1 MTSNGSANGKSQSR
15 LGMIRGLSSNASNVV
30 TGTFGVATG
39 AVSGTVG
46 VVGNIAGKAV
56 DVATLGQLKSERTPP
71 PRDSRWDKH
80 REPEPAKQVP
90 KETSG
95 AAPKKKLRRAIGAW
109 IDNIE
114 EEYADEDLRDRVTF
128 LEYYLKDKF
137 FGDWYHN
144 SAIIFFTSFVSW
156 LIARLGGGLVWI
168 FIVMAFASTYYRTS
182 ILRVRHRVRDD
193 LARESALIK
202 LETDAETMEWL
213 NSFLIKFWAIYLPTL
228 NATVIETTNQVLSGV
243 KTPAPIDGL
252 ALKRFTLGTKPPR
265 IDLVRTYPKTEED
278 VVVMDWG
285 FSFIPN
291 DTEDLTSRQLKNKIN
306 PLVELQVRVGKGVVS
321 AGMPI
326 LVQDMAFRGLMQVK
340 LKLVTSFPHIQTVS
354 LSFLGAPYF
363 DFVLKPIGG
372 ETFGFD
378 VNFLP
383 GLESFIKSM
392 VNDNIGPMLYDP
404 NTFTLNIQ
412 QMLVGAPADASVGVL
427 AITIYSARGLK
438 GSDMITNTV
447 DPYVKLSFNGR
458 EELSRTTIKRD
469 TSTPRWNETKILLV
483 TSLTDALT
491 MEVLDFN
498 DVRKDRSLGIVTFPL
513 ESLEEDPE
521 KENIIGKIINNGKER
536 GEVVFDAR
544 FFPTLLGK
552 TLEDGTVEPPPQLN
566 TGIVRFTLHQA
577 KDLELA
583 AKKGFASAGLNPFAV
598 YSVDGKAVHTTKVM
612 KRTNTPVWDEAHEVL
627 VTNKQRTTLLFT
639 IKDDRD
645 LSGTG
650 TIASSRIKLDEI
662 IAQNQKG
669 NDWFKLA
676 PAGRARISAEFKP
689 VAIKGIAGS
698 GGYVRPIG
706 VLRFHFYKANDLRN
720 LETVGKVDP
729 YVRIM
734 VNNYNKNRTV
744 TIQADLNPEWDEVVY
759 GTVTAPNERVVL
771 EVMDAESDGKDR
783 SLGEVVLNAESFV
796 KKNELGEYVEFIDRA
811 TRSGQLVMPGRAPKG
826 MLYYSVSFFP
836 CLNIMDAE
844 EIEEDQKA
852 KDQAA
857 AAAASAP
864 PSQGNNQ
871 KIEKVTVNGDKP
883 DATAAAKPVDAEGKE
898 VVPAKLKLSPE
909 ELFKY
914 GMYLTARIKC
924 GHLLIAV
931 DSGLLVYKIIEGNF
945 ACSDLFVQFF
955 FDDFLCPDYV
965 TGSKSHGGKPR
976 FDEVGDALIRELEWS
991 KMHIRLT
998 SKQRSLRDDE
1008 DDVVGSMSGSTLAHL
1023 KQGFNA
1029 PATIS
1034 FVSKNPDEVYTL
1046 KVSFRYIPVL
1056 MTLDPFESHNNQG
1069 FITVKV
1075 VGATHLP
1082 AADRRGKSDPY
1093 CVFELNGVK
1102 AYKTKVVKKTL
1113 HPAWGELFETPIPR
1127 LSSANFVVKV
1137 YDWDM
1142 GPAEDDFLGGS
1153 PIDLSHLE
1161 PLKTETQIL
1170 NLDGKSGQLRLELRL
1185 RPDYVLR
1192 TIRGTATI
1200 SGTFA
1205 IPGRVVT
1212 SVAGAPI
1219 KGVGIVAGGAGKGAS
1234 FLRHGF
1240 KSKDKDKS
1248 SQAEDDNS
1256 SILSGAAHSNKN
1268 GR

>member
-15 LGMIRGLSSNASNVV
+15 LGMMRGLSSNASNVV
-30 TGTFGVATG
+30 TGTFGAATG

-46 VVGNIAGKAV
+46 MVGSVAGKAV
-56 DVATLGQLKSERTPP
+56 DVATLGQMKSERSPP
-71 PRDSRWDKH
+71 PRDSRWDMH
-80 REPEPAKQVP
+80 REPEPAKEVDGE
-90 KETSG
+90 K
-95 AAPKKKLRRAIGAW
+95 APKKKLRRAIGAW
-109 IDNIE
+109 IDNVE
-114 EEYADEDLRDRVTF
+114 DEYLDEDLRDRVTF
-128 LEYYLKDKF
+128 LEYYLKDKL

-144 SAIIFFTSFVSW
+144 AAVIFITSFVSW

-168 FIVMAFASTYYRTS
+168 VVVMAFASTYYRTS

-193 LARESALIK
+193 LTRESALIK

-243 KTPAPIDGL
+243 KTPPPIDGL

-278 VVVMDWG
+278 VIVMDWG

-378 VNFLP
+378 INILP

-392 VNDNIGPMLYDP
+392 VNDTIGPMLYDP

-412 QMLVGAPADASVGVL
+412 QMLAGAPADASIGVL
-427 AITIYSARGLK
+427 AVTIYSARGLK
-438 GSDMITNTV
+438 TGDMLGNTV
-447 DPYVKLSFNGR
+447 DPYVKISLNGR
-458 EELSRTTIKRD
+458 EELARTTVKRD
-469 TSTPRWNETKILLV
+469 TSSPRWNETKVVLV

-498 DVRKDRSLGIVTFPL
+498 DVRKDRSLGTATFPL
-513 ESLEEDPE
+513 EALEEDPE
-521 KENIIGKIINNGKER
+521 KENVIGKILNNGKER

-544 FFPTLLGK
+544 FFPTLAGK
-552 TLEDGTVEPPPQLN
+552 TLEDGTVEPPPLLN

-583 AKKGFASAGLNPFAV
+583 VKKGFASGGLSPFAV
-598 YSVDGKAVHTTKVM
+598 YSVDGKDVHTTTVM
-612 KRTNTPVWDEAHEVL
+612 KRTNSPVWDEAHEVL

-639 IKDDRD
+639 IKD
-645 LSGTG
+645 SGSG
-650 TIASSRIKLDEI
+650 TIATYRAKLDEI
-662 IAQNQKG
+662 IAQNEKG
-669 NDWFKLA
+669 NDWFKLS

-689 VAIKGIAGS
+689 VAVKGLSRSA
-698 GGYVRPIG
+698 GYVRPIG
-706 VLRFHFYKANDLRN
+706 VLRFHFYKATDLRN

-729 YVRIM
+729 YVRVM
-734 VNNYNKNRTV
+734 VNNYNKNRSV
-744 TIQADLNPEWDEVVY
+744 TIHGELNPEWDEVVY
-759 GTVTAPNERVVL
+759 GTVTAPDEKVVL
-771 EVMDAESDGKDR
+771 EVMDAESGGKDR

-796 KKNELGEYVEFIDRA
+796 KKNELGEYVEFIDSA

-826 MLYYSVSFFP
+826 MLYYNVSFFP

-844 EIEEDQKA
+844 EIEEEQRA

-857 AAAASAP
+857 AAALSAA
-864 PSQGNNQ
+864 PSQDGNQ
-871 KIEKVTVNGDKP
+871 KDEKESVKETVNGDKP

-898 VVPAKLKLSPE
+898 VVAPKLNLSPE
-909 ELFKY
+909 ELFNY
-914 GMYLTARIKC
+914 
-924 GHLLIAV
+924 

-945 ACSDLFVQFF
+945 ARSDLFVQFF
-955 FDDFLCPDYV
+955 FDDFLCPDFV
-965 TGSKSHGGKPR
+965 TAGKSHGSKPR

-998 SKQRSLRDDE
+998 NKQRSLRDDE
-1008 DDVVGSMSGSTLAHL
+1008 DCVVASMTGSTLAHL
-1023 KQGFNA
+1023 KQGFNQ
-1029 PATIS
+1029 PATIN
-1034 FVSKNPDEVYTL
+1034 FVSQNPGEIYTL
-1046 KVSFRYIPVL
+1046 KVLFRYIPVL

-1069 FITVKV
+1069 FISVKV
-1075 VGATHLP
+1075 VDATNLP

-1102 AYKTKVVKKTL
+1102 AYKTKVIKKTL
-1113 HPAWGELFETPIPR
+1113 NPAWGELFEAPVPR
-1127 LSSANFVVKV
+1127 LSSTKFAVKV

-1142 GPAEDDFLGGS
+1142 GPSEDDFLGSS
-1153 PIDLSHLE
+1153 PIDVSRLE
-1161 PLKTETQIL
+1161 PLKTDTQIL
-1170 NLDGKSGQLRLELRL
+1170 TLDGKSGQIRLEMRFK
-1185 RPDYVLR
+1185 PEYVMR
-1192 TIRGTATI
+1192 TIRGTATL

-1205 IPGRVVT
+1205 VPGRVVT
-1212 SVAGAPI
+1212 SVAGAPM
-1219 KGVGIVAGGAGKGAS
+1219 KGVGMVAGGVGKGAS
-1234 FLRHGF
+1234 FFRHGF
-1240 KSKDKDKS
+1240 KSKDKDKAS
-1248 SQAEDDNS
+1248 VADDDNS
-1256 SILSGAAHSNKN
+1256 SILSGAAHSSKS
-1268 GR
+1268 GG

>member
-1 MTSNGSANGKSQSR
+1 MTSNGSANGKSQSK
-15 LGMIRGLSSNASNVV
+15 LGMMRGLSSNASNIV

-46 VVGNIAGKAV
+46 MVGNVAGKAV

-71 PRDSRWDKH
+71 PPDSRWDMH
-80 REPEPAKQVP
+80 REPGPSNEKV
-90 KETSG
+90 
-95 AAPKKKLRRAIGAW
+95 PKKKYRRAIGAW

-114 EEYADEDLRDRVTF
+114 QEYADEDLRDRVTF

-144 SAIIFFTSFVSW
+144 AAVIFITSFVSW
-156 LIARLGGGLVWI
+156 LIARLGGGLLWI
-168 FIVMAFASTYYRTS
+168 VVVMAFASTYYRTS
-182 ILRVRHRVRDD
+182 ILRIRHRVRDD
-193 LARESALIK
+193 LARESALLK

-243 KTPAPIDGL
+243 KTPPPIDGL

-265 IDLVRTYPKTEED
+265 IDLVRTYPKTDED
-278 VVVMDWG
+278 VIVMDWG

-291 DTEDLTSRQLKNKIN
+291 DTEDLTSRQLRDKIN

-340 LKLVTSFPHIQTVS
+340 LKLVTSFPHVQTVS

-392 VNDNIGPMLYDP
+392 VNDTIGPMLYDP

-412 QMLVGAPADASVGVL
+412 QMLAGAPADASIGVL
-427 AITIYSARGLK
+427 VITIYSARGLK
-438 GSDMITNTV
+438 GGDILGNTV
-447 DPYVKLSFNGR
+447 DPYVKFSLNGR
-458 EELSRTTIKRD
+458 EELARTTIKRD

-498 DVRKDRSLGIVTFPL
+498 DVRKDRSLGTVTFPL
-513 ESLEEDPE
+513 EALEGDPE
-521 KENIIGKIINNGKER
+521 KENVIGKILNNGKER

-544 FFPTLLGK
+544 FFPTLTGK

-577 KDLELA
+577 KDLDLA
-583 AKKGFASAGLNPFAV
+583 AKKGFASAGLNPFAI
-598 YSVDGKAVHTTKVM
+598 YSVDGKDVYTTNVM

-639 IKDDRD
+639 IKDGRD
-645 LSGTG
+645 LSASG
-650 TIASSRIKLDEI
+650 TIATYKVKLDEI
-662 IAQNQKG
+662 IAQNEKG
-669 NDWFKLA
+669 NDWFKLS
-676 PAGRARISAEFKP
+676 PAGRARISAQFKP
-689 VAIKGIAGS
+689 VAVKGISRQA
-698 GGYVRPIG
+698 GYVRPIG
-706 VLRFHFYKANDLRN
+706 VLRFHFYKATDLRN

-729 YVRIM
+729 YVRVM
-734 VNNYNKNRTV
+734 VSNYNKNRTV
-744 TIQADLNPEWDEVVY
+744 TMHGELNPEWDEVVY
-759 GTVTAPNERVVL
+759 GTITAPNEKLAL

-783 SLGEVVLNAESFV
+783 SLGEIVLNAESFV
-796 KKNELGEYVEFIDRA
+796 KKNEFGEYVEFIDPA
-811 TRSGQLVMPGRAPKG
+811 TRSGQLLMRGRTPKG
-826 MLYYSVSFFP
+826 MLYYNVAFFP

-844 EIEEDQKA
+844 EIEAEQKA
-852 KDQAA
+852 KDEAA
-857 AAAASAP
+857 AAAASAA
-864 PSQGNNQ
+864 PSQANNQ
-871 KIEKVTVNGDKP
+871 KDEKKTVNGDKP
-883 DATAAAKPVDAEGKE
+883 DAAAAAARAVDAEGKE

-909 ELFKY
+909 ELFNY
-914 GMYLTARIKC
+914 
-924 GHLLIAV
+924 

-945 ACSDLFVQFF
+945 ARSDLYVQFF
-955 FDDFLCPDYV
+955 FDDFLCPNYV
-965 TGSKSHGGKPR
+965 TGGKSHGGKPR

-998 SKQRSLRDDE
+998 CKQRSLRDDE
-1008 DDVVGSMSGSTLAHL
+1008 DGVVASMSGSTLAHL
-1023 KQGFNA
+1023 KQGFDE
-1029 PATIS
+1029 PATIN
-1034 FVSKNPDEVYTL
+1034 FVSKNPGEIYTL
-1046 KVSFRYIPVL
+1046 KLLFRYIPVL

-1069 FITVKV
+1069 FISVKV
-1075 VGATHLP
+1075 VDATHLP

-1093 CVFELNGVK
+1093 CVFELNGAK
-1102 AYKTKVVKKTL
+1102 AYKTNVIKKTL
-1113 HPAWGELFETPIPR
+1113 NPVWGEHFEAPIPR
-1127 LSSANFVVKV
+1127 LSSAKFAVKV

-1142 GPAEDDFLGGS
+1142 GPGDDDFLGGS

-1170 NLDGKSGQLRLELRL
+1170 NLDGKSGHLRLEMRFK
-1185 RPDYVLR
+1185 PEYVMR
-1192 TIRGTATI
+1192 AIQGTATL

-1212 SVAGAPI
+1212 SAAGVPM
-1219 KGVGIVAGGAGKGAS
+1219 KGVGMVAGGVGKGAS
-1234 FLRHGF
+1234 FFKHGF

-1248 SQAEDDNS
+1248 SLAEDETS
-1256 SILSGAAHSNKN
+1256 SILSGTAHSNKS